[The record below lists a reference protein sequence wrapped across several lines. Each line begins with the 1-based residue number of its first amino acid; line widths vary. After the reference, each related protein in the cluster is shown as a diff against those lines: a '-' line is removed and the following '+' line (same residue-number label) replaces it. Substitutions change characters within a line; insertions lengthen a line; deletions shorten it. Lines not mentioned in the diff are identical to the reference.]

1 MLRRTLSDY
10 ESKTERSEN
19 VTAKTTSNVLL
30 FIFLTGIAIFSFD
43 VRSFEV
49 SGDTFEANFKITSW
63 TARADSSTITSQG
76 YQGDK
81 YGMVYLT
88 HNLEG
93 RAGKTNQGNFTGHL
107 RSVNNQ
113 GEAVVGS
120 LQGVWKRDGK
130 LLTLNTL
137 DEFSNGVL
145 WYAKGTIDLVEGSIK
160 FIVHP

>member
-1 MLRRTLSDY
+1 
-10 ESKTERSEN
+10 
-19 VTAKTTSNVLL
+19 VTAKITTK
-30 FIFLTGIAIFSFD
+30 IFLPIFFMVTAISLAE
-43 VRSFEV
+43 VQGFEV

-63 TARADSSTITSQG
+63 TAHADSSTITSQG
-76 YQGDK
+76 YQWDK

-130 LLTLNTL
+130 LLTLHTL

-145 WYAKGTIDLVEGSIK
+145 WYAKGTINLVEGSIK